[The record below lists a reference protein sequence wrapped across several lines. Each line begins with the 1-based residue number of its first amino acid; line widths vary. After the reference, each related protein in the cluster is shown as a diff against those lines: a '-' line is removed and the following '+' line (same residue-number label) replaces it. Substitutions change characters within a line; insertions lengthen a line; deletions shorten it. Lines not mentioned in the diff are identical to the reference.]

1 VCGRRWSTVGYR
13 GPVFGRWRKQTAA
26 PWVRPVPGPGR
37 PPVDPVEREQD
48 LAEVAP
54 MTSDIAET
62 LAAIKRANAVEDLEE
77 IARLKAEFKERSAQR
92 NRAAAAS
99 PTAGRAPEDPR
110 LEWLADLHDRGV
122 LTDAQYASEKARLL
136 EGE

>member
-1 VCGRRWSTVGYR
+1 V
-13 GPVFGRWRKQTAA
+13 Q
-26 PWVRPVPGPGR
+26 
-37 PPVDPVEREQD
+37 REKD

-77 IARLKAEFKERSAQR
+77 IARLKAEFKERAAQR
-92 NRAAAAS
+92 NRAATAS
-99 PTAGRAPEDPR
+99 PTPAGHTLESSRTSDAGWTPEDLR

-122 LTDAQYASEKARLL
+122 LTDTQYESEKARVL

>member
-1 VCGRRWSTVGYR
+1 
-13 GPVFGRWRKQTAA
+13 
-26 PWVRPVPGPGR
+26 
-37 PPVDPVEREQD
+37 
-48 LAEVAP
+48 

-92 NRAAAAS
+92 NRAAAVS

>member
-1 VCGRRWSTVGYR
+1 M
-13 GPVFGRWRKQTAA
+13 
-26 PWVRPVPGPGR
+26 
-37 PPVDPVEREQD
+37 
-48 LAEVAP
+48 AP

-99 PTAGRAPEDPR
+99 PPTTSASRTPESGQTPDAGWTLEDLR

-122 LTDAQYASEKARLL
+122 LSDTQYASETARVL

>member
-1 VCGRRWSTVGYR
+1 
-13 GPVFGRWRKQTAA
+13 
-26 PWVRPVPGPGR
+26 
-37 PPVDPVEREQD
+37 
-48 LAEVAP
+48 

-92 NRAAAAS
+92 NRAATAS
-99 PTAGRAPEDPR
+99 PTPAGGPPGYSGPPEAGWTLEDLR

>member
-1 VCGRRWSTVGYR
+1 M
-13 GPVFGRWRKQTAA
+13 FGRWRKQTSA

-37 PPVDPVEREQD
+37 APVDPVEREQD
-48 LAEVAP
+48 LVEMAP
-54 MTSDIAET
+54 MTNDIAET

-99 PTAGRAPEDPR
+99 PLSGSPPQSGGAPDAGWTLEDLR

-122 LTDAQYASEKARLL
+122 LSDTQYASETARVL